1 MDLTYKLVTWISS
14 MQNDVEGLVYLE
26 AVTRTISEIGL
37 FSSYGGNLVFDD
49 KIPDLEYKSIKEAI
63 WNIFVP
69 IASGAIDVDENLL
82 DTLPDNRINI
92 MSIHQSK
99 GLEFPLVIVDVG
111 SDFKRDHPK
120 NAFKRFP
127 EDGGKSCDLEDI
139 IRTCSPL
146 EIPVRP
152 GKDRAFDDL
161 IRHYFVAFSRA
172 QDVLLLVG
180 LNTLKNGYDT
190 KDKHKL
196 LPNVATGWSRDE
208 EWHWPGLSNLLHI

>member
-1 MDLTYKLVTWISS
+1 M
-14 MQNDVEGLVYLE
+14 
-26 AVTRTISEIGL
+26 
-37 FSSYGGNLVFDD
+37 VFDD

-111 SDFKRDHPK
+111 SSFKRDHPK

-127 EDGGKSCDLEDI
+127 EDGGKFCELEDI

-146 EIPVRP
+146 EIPKRS
-152 GKDRAFDDL
+152 GKDRAFDDP
-161 IRHYFVAFSRA
+161 IRHYFIISAEHKMFCF
-172 QDVLLLVG
+172 LL
-180 LNTLKNGYDT
+180 D
-190 KDKHKL
+190 
-196 LPNVATGWSRDE
+196 
-208 EWHWPGLSNLLHI
+208 